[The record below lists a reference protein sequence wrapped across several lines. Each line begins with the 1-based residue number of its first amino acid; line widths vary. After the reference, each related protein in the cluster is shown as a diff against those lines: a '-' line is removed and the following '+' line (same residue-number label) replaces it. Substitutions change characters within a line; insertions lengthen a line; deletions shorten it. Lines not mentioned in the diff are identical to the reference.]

1 MDPEIKADSVEGVLV
16 QALKIEE
23 YGKTFFTIMAKTAPD
38 KESARIFKQLAA
50 EEAGHINLIRH
61 NLVGRVTL
69 DLSSPSIEPEKVFLP
84 SMDEMAGKSVAE
96 VLEHAIKLEERIISV
111 YRRGLTLAAD
121 TKTSEMIL
129 NLVEFESRHREMLT
143 NQLIGLVLNGK
154 RDAPASMPAP
164 APSV

>member
-1 MDPEIKADSVEGVLV
+1 MTRPAHGL
-16 QALKIEE
+16 L
-23 YGKTFFTIMAKTAPD
+23 
-38 KESARIFKQLAA
+38 
-50 EEAGHINLIRH
+50 GH
-61 NLVGRVTL
+61 VC
-69 DLSSPSIEPEKVFLP
+69 D
-84 SMDEMAGKSVAE
+84 
-96 VLEHAIKLEERIISV
+96 AIKLEERIISV

-154 RDAPASMPAP
+154 RDAPAFMPVP